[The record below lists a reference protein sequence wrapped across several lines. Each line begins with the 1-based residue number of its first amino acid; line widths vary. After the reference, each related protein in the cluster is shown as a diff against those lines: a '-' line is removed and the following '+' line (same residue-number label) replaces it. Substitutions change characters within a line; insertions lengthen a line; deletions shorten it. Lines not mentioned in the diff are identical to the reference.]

1 MSGAGTSNSGA
12 FTVTW
17 AGVAGATSYTLYES
31 ANGGAWTVVQV
42 ANVGSWSTSG
52 RGNGTYVY
60 SVYAC
65 NVGGCGPGSAGL
77 TVTVALLPLTPTG
90 LTLTQTG
97 PFTKPILHLSWNAS
111 AYSTSYQLEYTNPPT
126 FPTIVY
132 NATGTAYS
140 SLILTNGTVEYRV
153 KGCNAV
159 GCSAFSGYVLTQ
171 LLSGSC
177 TGTGCS
183 Q

>member
-1 MSGAGTSNSGA
+1 
-12 FTVTW
+12 VH
-17 AGVAGATSYTLYES
+17 
-31 ANGGAWTVVQV
+31 
-42 ANVGSWSTSG
+42 G
-52 RGNGTYVY
+52 RGNGTYTY
-60 SVYAC
+60 SVYAY

-97 PFTKPILHLSWNAS
+97 PFTRPVLHLSWNAS
-111 AYSTSYQLEYTNPPT
+111 AYSTSYQLEYTNPPN

-132 NATGTAYS
+132 NAAPTAYS

-153 KGCNAV
+153 QGCNAV
-159 GCSAFSGYVLTQ
+159 GCSAFSNYVSTQ
-171 LLSGSC
+171 LASGSC
-177 TGTGCS
+177 TGAGCN